1 MPHHGL
7 FVGLITLDL
16 IYLAESPPQNNQ
28 KLVADDYTVAAGGPA
43 TNAAI
48 AFSHLGNQASVL
60 GVLGSHPM
68 TQLIHSDFANYHVSL
83 IDLEPTSQNSPPVSS
98 IIVAKSTGERAV
110 ISINAV
116 KTQSTATMTKNILY
130 QIALKNSRSIG
141 VSPVQWSGETPNL
154 HDTYDRNSILED
166 ISIIL
171 IDGHQIEA
179 GYHIAQIA
187 KARNIPIVIDGG
199 SWKPGFEKILP
210 FVDYAICSAN
220 FHPPNCRT
228 AQDTFAYLNQIGIPY
243 IAITHGEKPI
253 EYMITTSECQSIST
267 IDVTS
272 IRAVDTLGA
281 GDIFHGAFC
290 HYINRKNFALSLAA
304 SAKIAGYSCQYFGTR
319 RWMESRT

>member
-1 MPHHGL
+1 MSHGL

-16 IYLAESPPQNNQ
+16 IYLADLPPQKNQ

-48 AFSHLGNQASVL
+48 AFSHLGNQASIL

-68 TQLIHSDFANYHVSL
+68 TQLIHSDFDKYQINL
-83 IDLEPTSQNSPPVSS
+83 IDLEPKSQNSPPVSS
-98 IIVAKSTGERAV
+98 IIVTKNTGERAV

-116 KTQSTATMTKNILY
+116 KTQATIPSDILS
-130 QIALKNSRSIG
+130 QVGVEDTCSIG
-141 VSPVQWSGETPNL
+141 VLPVQESGSGKMPNL
-154 HDTYDRNSILED
+154 HDTNIV
-166 ISIIL
+166 L

-179 GYHIAQIA
+179 GYQIAQIA
-187 KARNIPIVIDGG
+187 KAKNIPVVIDGG

-228 AQDTFAYLNQIGIPY
+228 TKDTFTYLKQMGIPH
-243 IAITHGEKPI
+243 IAITHGEKAI
-253 EYMITTSECQSIST
+253 EYLIATPQYQEST
-267 IDVTS
+267 IDVAS

-290 HYINRKNFALSLAA
+290 HYINSNNFAISLAE

-319 RWMESRT
+319 RWMEPV